1 MQNSTSLSSDLMQTS
16 IYYSKAAEIGRV
28 VLVFPIVL
36 CFCFFLYLIVV
47 MLHFYFTS
55 PRVKEHARYVLFA
68 HMLINDTMYL
78 SVALFFLLAAMF
90 VLPIPMAICY
100 ILVTLAASS
109 FKITPYNLAFMALER
124 YIAICFPLRHVTLCT
139 PQRSNAAIALMWVIG
154 LIPSLADFVAL
165 CKSVDKNFFTLSV
178 ICTRESLTINDLQKS
193 IRSFSLIISLTL
205 VALIILFTYV
215 KVMLVARQISSG
227 GSALKAAKTVMLHAF
242 QLLLC
247 IMSLSSSF
255 TEPYFRDYIF
265 LFIMGNFIICMCLP
279 RFLSPLIY
287 GMRDEIFKQCIGK
300 MFPKSLKQ
308 PCCKL
313 RSNKLDAHDS

>member
-1 MQNSTSLSSDLMQTS
+1 MMQTS
-16 IYYSKAAEIGRV
+16 TYYSKAAETGWM
-28 VLVFPIVL
+28 VLMVPTVL
-36 CFCFFLYLIVV
+36 CFCFFLYFATV

-68 HMLINDTMYL
+68 HMLINDTLYL

-154 LIPSLADFVAL
+154 LMPSFVDFVSL
-165 CKSVDKNFFTLSV
+165 CMSVDKNFF
-178 ICTRESLTINDLQKS
+178 SLRVVCNRNIVMINAFQASIKTYTI
-193 IRSFSLIISLTL
+193 IISLTL
-205 VALIILFTYV
+205 VGLIILFTYV
-215 KVMLVARQISSG
+215 KVMLVARQISSR
-227 GSALKAAKTVMLHAF
+227 GSAFKAAKTVMLHAF
-242 QLLLC
+242 QLLLS
-247 IMSLSSSF
+247 IISLASSF

-265 LFIMGNFIICMCLP
+265 LFVMANFTMFMCLP

-287 GMRDEIFKQCIGK
+287 GMRDEVFKQCIGK
-300 MFPKSLKQ
+300 IFSKNFNQ
-308 PCCKL
+308 QCCKL
-313 RSNKLDAHDS
+313 RSNKLAVHGS